1 LKKKKQKNFRYKSMR
16 ILANRKP
23 VGWDAKGIPPPKP
36 QATHPHAK
44 EHEAGLPALHSP
56 IPALQGMP
64 KNSSHFALPRNLIQT
79 HREVYQ
85 NPQLLVR

>member
-1 LKKKKQKNFRYKSMR
+1 MR

-23 VGWDAKGIPPPKP
+23 VGWDA
-36 QATHPHAK
+36 HPK